1 MQCRCAG
8 TRRGPVRAVCCGK
21 IQDRHRKRS
30 VCELYGRQV
39 QIVLYE
45 EPHSGLGGSINLEE
59 PTHPLKTPESLSLA
73 CPKLLLHCFEVVCES
88 RACPKV
94 LLHKKKGRQMCSIHC
109 DKKEFKSRLSE
120 SARSKIIVTMHLS
133 YTCEQTNKC
142 LHAVMPTVDI
152 TKKNAMD
159 HSSTNFF
166 FFAHSA
172 LASAG
177 WRKSIGWFIVA
188 GLWYI
193 LVFF

>member
-1 MQCRCAG
+1 M
-8 TRRGPVRAVCCGK
+8 
-21 IQDRHRKRS
+21 
-30 VCELYGRQV
+30 CELYGRQV

-166 FFAHSA
+166 FLHIQHWPLQGGEKA
-172 LASAG
+172 LDVSSLRVCG
-177 WRKSIGWFIVA
+177 IYWS
-188 GLWYI
+188 
-193 LVFF
+193 FFDMHIDLF